1 MIESKE
7 LYEFLVKGW
16 VQILLIISGIAYFIQ
31 KGYEL
36 RLRKK
41 EIKFSRLQENK
52 ILEIKSFYK
61 SYQLL
66 FLSLKQYAYQTEF
79 GEHSDDI
86 FRNIKETITQKLNEF
101 DYNCMVV
108 KLFIDKEDLETI
120 DEIRDTFEQIRFGVA
135 MWHNSQRLGHNSKDY
150 DNKLTEII
158 DEIIP
163 KKLPLLIKKI
173 EYSLRR
179 SFDLK

>member
-1 MIESKE
+1 MLETYSTEVINRQLYDIQAKANDGKVKNLGSYTAKVFGLETKGKNKKDILRSLNTVIESKE

-86 FRNIKETITQKLNEF
+86 S
-101 DYNCMVV
+101 
-108 KLFIDKEDLETI
+108 
-120 DEIRDTFEQIRFGVA
+120 EI
-135 MWHNSQRLGHNSKDY
+135 
-150 DNKLTEII
+150 
-158 DEIIP
+158 
-163 KKLPLLIKKI
+163 
-173 EYSLRR
+173 
-179 SFDLK
+179 

>member
-1 MIESKE
+1 
-7 LYEFLVKGW
+7 
-16 VQILLIISGIAYFIQ
+16 
-31 KGYEL
+31 
-36 RLRKK
+36 
-41 EIKFSRLQENK
+41 
-52 ILEIKSFYK
+52 
-61 SYQLL
+61 
-66 FLSLKQYAYQTEF
+66 
-79 GEHSDDI
+79 
-86 FRNIKETITQKLNEF
+86 
-101 DYNCMVV
+101 
-108 KLFIDKEDLETI
+108 
-120 DEIRDTFEQIRFGVA
+120 